1 MMTPVSCYIRTLNEA
16 HNIERCIRSAQQVAD
31 EVVVVDS
38 GSSDD
43 TVRIAESLGA
53 RVLLNAWP
61 GNGFQKRFAE
71 DQCRHDWL
79 LDLDADEVV
88 TKALADEI
96 RRTVDAAGQSAGIFS
111 IPLIT
116 VSPLGQRFFHSAV
129 ARRNKLYN
137 RRVVRMP
144 ADRAWDQF
152 QLPDGHRAVPLR
164 ATLEHWS
171 YSSLEQLVAKFNRSS
186 SARAA
191 NTLLPALWK
200 IRLRILFGYPFYF
213 FQFYISRAWFRAGWE
228 GLCIALIAAFGRL
241 LRDIKRHERALAE
254 RSKR

>member
-1 MMTPVSCYIRTLNEA
+1 MTPVSCYIRTLNEA
-16 HNIERCIRSAQQVAD
+16 HNIERCIRAAQQVAD

-38 GSSDD
+38 GSTDA
-43 TVRIAESLGA
+43 TVSLAESLGA
-53 RVLLNAWP
+53 RVFFNKWP
-61 GNGFQKRFAE
+61 GNSFQKRFAE
-71 DQCRHDWL
+71 EQCRHDWL

-88 TKALADEI
+88 TAELASEINALKARGLESG
-96 RRTVDAAGQSAGIFS
+96 TVYAL
-111 IPLIT
+111 PLVT
-116 VSPLGQRFFHSAV
+116 VSPAGRRFMHSAV
-129 ARRNKLYN
+129 ARRNKLYD

-144 ADRAWDQF
+144 AHSGWDTF
-152 QLPDGHRAVPLR
+152 KLPEEATVVPLR
-164 ATLEHWS
+164 AFVEHWS
-171 YSSLEQLVAKFNRSS
+171 YSGLEQLVSKGNRSS
-186 SARAA
+186 GWRAMG
-191 NTLLPALWK
+191 TPLPALWK